1 MRTGAGRAAQRKG
14 TVHVRLLLFL
24 LWSGSQ
30 RAAGKRPRDRNYP
43 VDFKKTS
50 LFFTDGKF
58 ISRF

>member
-50 LFFTDGKF
+50 CFFTDGKF
-58 ISRF
+58 ISCF

>member
-50 LFFTDGKF
+50 
-58 ISRF
+58 